1 MPLHYMLKYIR
12 FSFLL
17 ALNIFF
23 IIPGFTFASDGITL
37 SANNGVTVT
46 GGKIQGSVS
55 PNGVLSFRG
64 IPYAAPPVG
73 KLRWKAPQPPLPWTG
88 TRNAEHFGPRPIQES
103 NLLYEFRSTEMS
115 EDCLYLNVWTSARS
129 NQEKRPVYV
138 FIHGGSFIHGDG
150 SQPAYDG
157 ESMAKQGIVYVSINY
172 RLGVFG
178 FMSHPELS
186 KESGYNGSGNYGL
199 LDQVAALKWIKKNIS
214 QFGGDPNRVTIG
226 GESVGAQSVSAH
238 MVSPLS
244 QGLFEGAIAESGS
257 LIDVRAMVLPLKKAE
272 ELGTELTSFSKS
284 ASLSDLRLMPAEK
297 LLKFVEKGNPRRFKP
312 TIDGYFLKEN
322 PEKTF
327 MDGKQAN
334 VPLLVGW
341 NAQEVPAAALFRL
354 RRINAKNYKAAVK
367 KIYGER
373 ADEVL
378 ARYPGETNAEVKKAA
393 SELMSDRLIN
403 YSSWKLAELHSQK
416 KSAAVYRYLFAHPHP
431 GLNQRTIREGNA
443 FQVLLKKMLNKVIA
457 GTSFHASEIE
467 YALGN
472 LEIQDNYAWK
482 KEDYQVSKQMQS
494 YFINFIKNGN
504 PNGPGIDQTPLSQ
517 WPAYSTG
524 SGGEFLR
531 IGVSS
536 EVEKDGSKE
545 RYLFFQQLEEMD

>member
-1 MPLHYMLKYIR
+1 MFKNTLPLLLTLYFFI
-12 FSFLL
+12 FSNYTFAHNKKILL
-17 ALNIFF
+17 ANK
-23 IIPGFTFASDGITL
+23 S
-37 SANNGVTVT
+37 VTVT
-46 GGKIQGSVS
+46 GGRVQGSLS
-55 PNGVLSFRG
+55 DHGVLSFRG
-64 IPYAAPPVG
+64 IPYAAPPIG
-73 KLRWKAPQPPLPWTG
+73 ELRWKAPQPPLPWEG
-88 TRNAEHFGPRPIQES
+88 TRNATHFGPRPVQES
-103 NLLYEFRSTEMS
+103 NLLYEFRSKEMS

-157 ESMAKQGIVYVSINY
+157 ESMAEQGIVYVSINY

-186 KESGYNGSGNYGL
+186 QESGYGGSGNYGL
-199 LDQVAALKWIKKNIS
+199 LDQVAALEWIKKNIS

-238 MVSPLS
+238 LVSSLS
-244 QGLFEGAIAESGS
+244 RGLFSAAIAESGS
-257 LIDVRAMVLPLKKAE
+257 LIDVRTMVLPLKKSE
-272 ELGTELTSFSKS
+272 ELGTELSGLSKS
-284 ASLSDLRLMPAEK
+284 KTIAQMRLMPAEK
-297 LLKFVEKGNPRRFKP
+297 LLELVEKGNPRRFRP
-312 TIDGYFLKEN
+312 VVDGYFLKEN

-327 MDGKQAN
+327 MAGKQAN

-341 NAQEVPAAALFRL
+341 NAQEVPAIALFRL
-354 RRINAKNYKAAVK
+354 RRINVKNYKKAVE

-378 ARYPGETNAEVKKAA
+378 VRYPAETNDEVKKAA

-403 YSSWKLAELHSQK
+403 YSSWKLAELHAQN

-431 GLNQRTIREGNA
+431 GLNLRTIREGNF
-443 FQVLLKKMLNKVIA
+443 FQVLIKKMLNKVIT

-472 LEIQDNYAWK
+472 LKIQDNYAWK
-482 KEDYQVSKQMQS
+482 AEDYQVSKQMQS
-494 YFINFIKNGN
+494 YFVNFIKNGN
-504 PNGPGIDQTPLSQ
+504 PNGMGIDRIPLTN
-517 WPAYSTG
+517 WPTYHNGT
-524 SGGEFLR
+524 GEFLK
-531 IGVSS
+531 IDINSKA
-536 EVEKDGSKE
+536 ETDATKD
-545 RYLFFQQLEEMD
+545 RYLFFENLKETE

>member
-1 MPLHYMLKYIR
+1 MFTKKTIPLLLTLHLFLI
-12 FSFLL
+12 FSD
-17 ALNIFF
+17 
-23 IIPGFTFASDGITL
+23 TFARNEKIS
-37 SANNGVTVT
+37 SANKAVTVT
-46 GGKIQGSVS
+46 GGRVQGSLS
-55 PNGVLSFRG
+55 DNGVLSFRG

-73 KLRWKAPQPPLPWTG
+73 EWRWKAPQPPVPWKG
-88 TRNAEHFGPRPIQES
+88 TRSAEHFGPRPIQDS
-103 NLLYEFRSTEMS
+103 NLLYEFRSTDMS
-115 EDCLYLNVWTSARS
+115 EDCLYLNVWTAARS

-157 ESMAKQGIVYVSINY
+157 ESMAEQGIVYVSINY

-186 KESGYNGSGNYGL
+186 QESGYGGSGNYGL
-199 LDQVAALKWIKKNIS
+199 LDQVAALEWIKKNIS

-244 QGLFEGAIAESGS
+244 KGLFTGAIAESGS
-257 LIDVRAMVLPLKKAE
+257 LIDVRTMVLPLKKSEA
-272 ELGTELTSFSKS
+272 LGTELSGLSKS
-284 ASLSDLRLMPAEK
+284 KTIAQMRSMPAEK
-297 LLKFVEKGNPRRFKP
+297 LLKLVEKGNPRRFRP
-312 TIDGYFLKEN
+312 VVDGYFLKEN

-327 MDGKQAN
+327 MEGRQTN

-354 RRINAKNYKAAVK
+354 RRINAKNYKAAVE

-373 ADEVL
+373 ADDVL
-378 ARYPGETNAEVKKAA
+378 ARYPGETNAEVKQAA

-403 YSSWKLAELHSQK
+403 YSSWKLAELHAKAQ
-416 KSAAVYRYLFAHPHP
+416 SAPVYRYLFAHPHP
-431 GLNQRTIREGNA
+431 GLNLRTIREGNV
-443 FQVLLKKMLNKVIA
+443 FQVLIKKLLNKVIT

-472 LEIQDNYAWK
+472 LEVQDNYAWK
-482 KEDYQVSKQMQS
+482 AEDHQVSRQMQS
-494 YFINFIKNGN
+494 YFVNFIRSGN
-504 PNGPGIDQTPLSQ
+504 PNGAGIDGISLTN
-517 WPAYSTG
+517 WPAYHNG
-524 SGGEFLR
+524 NKGEFLR
-531 IGVSS
+531 IAINSKA
-536 EVEKDGSKE
+536 EADATKE
-545 RYLFFQQLEEMD
+545 RYLFFQHLNETE

>member
-1 MPLHYMLKYIR
+1 MFTKKTIPLLLTLHLFLI
-12 FSFLL
+12 FSD
-17 ALNIFF
+17 
-23 IIPGFTFASDGITL
+23 TFARNEKIP
-37 SANNGVTVT
+37 SANKAVTVT
-46 GGKIQGSVS
+46 GGRVQGSLS
-55 PNGVLSFRG
+55 DNGVLSFRG

-73 KLRWKAPQPPLPWTG
+73 EWRWKAPQPPIPWKG
-88 TRNAEHFGPRPIQES
+88 TRNAEHFGPRPIQDS
-103 NLLYEFRSTEMS
+103 NLLYEFRSTDMS
-115 EDCLYLNVWTSARS
+115 EDCLYLNVWTAARS

-157 ESMAKQGIVYVSINY
+157 ESMAEQGIVYVSINY

-186 KESGYNGSGNYGL
+186 QESGYGGSGNYGL
-199 LDQVAALKWIKKNIS
+199 LDQVAALEWIKKNIS

-244 QGLFEGAIAESGS
+244 KGLFTGAIAESGS
-257 LIDVRAMVLPLKKAE
+257 LIDVRTMVLPLKKSEA
-272 ELGTELTSFSKS
+272 LGTELSGLSKS
-284 ASLSDLRLMPAEK
+284 KTIAQMRSIPAEK
-297 LLKFVEKGNPRRFKP
+297 LLKLVEKGNPRRFRP
-312 TIDGYFLKEN
+312 VVDGYFLKEN

-327 MDGKQAN
+327 MEGRQTN

-354 RRINAKNYKAAVK
+354 RRINAKNYKAAVE

-373 ADEVL
+373 ADDVL
-378 ARYPGETNAEVKKAA
+378 ARYPGETNAEVKQAA

-403 YSSWKLAELHSQK
+403 YSSWKLAELHAKDQ
-416 KSAAVYRYLFAHPHP
+416 SAPVYRYLFAHPHP
-431 GLNQRTIREGNA
+431 GLNLRTIREGNV
-443 FQVLLKKMLNKVIA
+443 FQVLIKKLLNKVIT

-472 LEIQDNYAWK
+472 LEVQDNYAWK
-482 KEDYQVSKQMQS
+482 AEDHQVSRQMQS
-494 YFINFIKNGN
+494 YFVNFIRSGN
-504 PNGPGIDQTPLSQ
+504 PNGAGIDGISLTN
-517 WPAYSTG
+517 WPAYHNG
-524 SGGEFLR
+524 NKGEFLR
-531 IGVSS
+531 IGINSKA
-536 EVEKDGSKE
+536 EADATKE
-545 RYLFFQQLEEMD
+545 RYLFFQHLNETE

>member
-1 MPLHYMLKYIR
+1 MFTKKTIPLLLTLHLFLI
-12 FSFLL
+12 FSD
-17 ALNIFF
+17 
-23 IIPGFTFASDGITL
+23 TFARNEKIS
-37 SANNGVTVT
+37 SANKAVTVT
-46 GGKIQGSVS
+46 GGRVQGSLS
-55 PNGVLSFRG
+55 DNGVLSFRG

-73 KLRWKAPQPPLPWTG
+73 EWRWKAPQPPIPWKG
-88 TRNAEHFGPRPIQES
+88 TRNAEHFGPRPIQDS
-103 NLLYEFRSTEMS
+103 NLLYEFRSTDMS
-115 EDCLYLNVWTSARS
+115 EDCLYLNVWTAARS

-157 ESMAKQGIVYVSINY
+157 ESMAEQGIVYVSINY

-186 KESGYNGSGNYGL
+186 QESGYGGSGNYGL
-199 LDQVAALKWIKKNIS
+199 LDQVAALEWIKKNIS

-244 QGLFEGAIAESGS
+244 KGLFTGVIAESGS
-257 LIDVRAMVLPLKKAE
+257 LIDVRTMVLPLKKSEA
-272 ELGTELTSFSKS
+272 LGTELSGLSKS
-284 ASLSDLRLMPAEK
+284 KTIAQMRSMPAEK
-297 LLKFVEKGNPRRFKP
+297 LLKLVEKGNPRRFRP
-312 TIDGYFLKEN
+312 VVDGYFLKEN

-327 MDGKQAN
+327 MEGRQTN

-354 RRINAKNYKAAVK
+354 RRINAKNYKAAVE

-378 ARYPGETNAEVKKAA
+378 ARYPGETNAEVKQAA

-403 YSSWKLAELHSQK
+403 YSSWKLAELHAKDQ
-416 KSAAVYRYLFAHPHP
+416 SAPVYRYLFAHPHP
-431 GLNQRTIREGNA
+431 GLNLRTIREGNV
-443 FQVLLKKMLNKVIA
+443 FQVLIKKLLNKVIT

-472 LEIQDNYAWK
+472 LEVQDNYAWK
-482 KEDYQVSKQMQS
+482 AEDYLVSRQMQS
-494 YFINFIKNGN
+494 YFVNFIRSGN
-504 PNGPGIDQTPLSQ
+504 PNGAGIDGISLTN
-517 WPAYSTG
+517 WPAYHKG
-524 SGGEFLR
+524 NKGEFLR
-531 IGVSS
+531 IAINSKA
-536 EVEKDGSKE
+536 ETDATKE
-545 RYLFFQQLEEMD
+545 RYLFFQHLNETE

>member
-1 MPLHYMLKYIR
+1 MFTKKTIPLLLTLHL
-12 FSFLL
+12 FL
-17 ALNIFF
+17 IF
-23 IIPGFTFASDGITL
+23 IDTFARNEKIS
-37 SANNGVTVT
+37 SANKAVTVT
-46 GGKIQGSVS
+46 GGRVQGSLS
-55 PNGVLSFRG
+55 DNGVLSFRG

-73 KLRWKAPQPPLPWTG
+73 EWRWKAPQPPIPWKG
-88 TRNAEHFGPRPIQES
+88 TRNAEHFGPRPIQDS
-103 NLLYEFRSTEMS
+103 NLLYEFRSTDMS
-115 EDCLYLNVWTSARS
+115 EDCLYLNVWTAARS

-157 ESMAKQGIVYVSINY
+157 ESMAEQGIVYVSINY

-186 KESGYNGSGNYGL
+186 QESGYGGSGNYGL
-199 LDQVAALKWIKKNIS
+199 LDQVAALEWIKKNIS

-244 QGLFEGAIAESGS
+244 KGLFKGAIAESGS
-257 LIDVRAMVLPLKKAE
+257 LIDVRTMVLPLKKSEA
-272 ELGTELTSFSKS
+272 LGTELSGLSKS
-284 ASLSDLRLMPAEK
+284 KTIAQMRSMPAEK
-297 LLKFVEKGNPRRFKP
+297 LLKLVEKGNPRRFRP
-312 TIDGYFLKEN
+312 VVDGYFLKEN

-327 MDGKQAN
+327 MEGRQTN

-354 RRINAKNYKAAVK
+354 RRINAKNYKAAVE

-373 ADEVL
+373 ADDVL
-378 ARYPGETNAEVKKAA
+378 ARYPGETNAEVKQAA

-403 YSSWKLAELHSQK
+403 YSSWKLAELHAKDQ
-416 KSAAVYRYLFAHPHP
+416 SAPVYRYLFAHPHP
-431 GLNQRTIREGNA
+431 GLNLRTIREGNV
-443 FQVLLKKMLNKVIA
+443 FQVLIKKLLNKVIT

-472 LEIQDNYAWK
+472 LEVQDNYAWK
-482 KEDYQVSKQMQS
+482 AEDYLVSRQMQS
-494 YFINFIKNGN
+494 YFVNFIRSGN
-504 PNGPGIDQTPLSQ
+504 PNGAGIDGISLTN
-517 WPAYSTG
+517 WPAYHNG
-524 SGGEFLR
+524 NKGEFLR
-531 IGVSS
+531 IAINSKA
-536 EVEKDGSKE
+536 EADATKE
-545 RYLFFQQLEEMD
+545 RYLFFQHLNETE

>member
-1 MPLHYMLKYIR
+1 MFTKKTIPLLLTLHLFLI
-12 FSFLL
+12 FSD
-17 ALNIFF
+17 
-23 IIPGFTFASDGITL
+23 TFARNEKIS
-37 SANNGVTVT
+37 SANKAVTVT
-46 GGKIQGSVS
+46 GGRVQGSLS
-55 PNGVLSFRG
+55 DNGVLSFRG

-73 KLRWKAPQPPLPWTG
+73 EWRWKAPQPPIPWKG
-88 TRNAEHFGPRPIQES
+88 TRNAEHFGPRPIQDS
-103 NLLYEFRSTEMS
+103 NLLYEFRSTDMS
-115 EDCLYLNVWTSARS
+115 EDCLYLNVWTAARS

-157 ESMAKQGIVYVSINY
+157 ESMAEQGIVYVSINY

-186 KESGYNGSGNYGL
+186 QESGYGGSGNYGL
-199 LDQVAALKWIKKNIS
+199 LDQVAALEWIKKNIS

-244 QGLFEGAIAESGS
+244 KGLFKGAIAESGS
-257 LIDVRAMVLPLKKAE
+257 LIDVRTMVLPLKKSEA
-272 ELGTELTSFSKS
+272 LGTELSGLSKS
-284 ASLSDLRLMPAEK
+284 KTIAQMRSMPAEK
-297 LLKFVEKGNPRRFKP
+297 LLKLVEKGNPRRFRP
-312 TIDGYFLKEN
+312 VVDGYFLKEN

-327 MDGKQAN
+327 MEGRQTN

-354 RRINAKNYKAAVK
+354 RRINAKNYKAAVE

-373 ADEVL
+373 ADDVL
-378 ARYPGETNAEVKKAA
+378 ARYPGETNAEVKQAA

-403 YSSWKLAELHSQK
+403 YSSWKLAELHAKAQ
-416 KSAAVYRYLFAHPHP
+416 SAPVYRYLFAHPHP
-431 GLNQRTIREGNA
+431 GLNLRTIREGNV
-443 FQVLLKKMLNKVIA
+443 FQVLIKKLLNKVIT

-472 LEIQDNYAWK
+472 LEVQDNYAWK
-482 KEDYQVSKQMQS
+482 AEDYLVSRQMQS
-494 YFINFIKNGN
+494 YFVNFIRSGN
-504 PNGPGIDQTPLSQ
+504 PNGAGIKGISLTN
-517 WPAYSTG
+517 WPAYHNG
-524 SGGEFLR
+524 NKGEFLR
-531 IGVSS
+531 IAINSKA
-536 EVEKDGSKE
+536 EADATKE
-545 RYLFFQQLEEMD
+545 RYLFFQHLNETE

>member
-1 MPLHYMLKYIR
+1 MFKSPGN
-12 FSFLL
+12 FFLL
-17 ALNIFF
+17 TLCLVFF
-23 IIPGFTFASDGITL
+23 ATNFAV
-37 SANNGVTVT
+37 ANNEKGLLSTKHVAVT
-46 GGKIQGSVS
+46 GGRVEGSIAA
-55 PNGVLSFRG
+55 NGVLSFKG
-64 IPYAAPPVG
+64 IPYAAAPVG
-73 KLRWKAPQPPLPWTG
+73 NLRWKAPQPPLPWKG
-88 TRNAEHFGPRPIQES
+88 VRNADRFGSRPVQES

-115 EDCLYLNVWTSARS
+115 EDCLYLNVWTSAQS

-157 ESMAKQGIVYVSINY
+157 ESMARQGVVYVSINY

-186 KESGYNGSGNYGL
+186 KESGYGGSGNYGL
-199 LDQVAALKWIKKNIS
+199 LDQVAALEWIKKNIS
-214 QFGGDPNRVTIG
+214 QFGGDPDRVTIG

-244 QGLFEGAIAESGS
+244 RGLFTGAIAESGS
-257 LIDVRAMVLPLKKAE
+257 LIDVRALVLPLKKSE

-284 ASLSDLRLMPAEK
+284 SSISEMRLMPAEK

-327 MDGKQAN
+327 IAKQQAK
-334 VPLLVGW
+334 VPLLIGW

-354 RRINAKNYKAAVK
+354 RRINTKNYKTAVE
-367 KIYGER
+367 KIYKEKA
-373 ADEVL
+373 ADVL
-378 ARYPGETNAEVKKAA
+378 ALYPAKTNAEVKKAS

-403 YSSWKLAELHSQK
+403 YSSWKFAELHAQQ
-416 KSAAVYRYLFAHPHP
+416 KSAPVYRYLFAHPHP

-443 FQVLLKKMLNKVIA
+443 FQVLIKKMLNKVIT

-472 LEIQDNYAWK
+472 LDVQDNYDWK
-482 KEDYQVSKQMQS
+482 AEDYKVSKQMQS

-504 PNGPGIDQTPLSQ
+504 PNGPGIDQLQLTN
-517 WPAYSTG
+517 WPTYN
-524 SGGEFLR
+524 SGNKGEFLR
-531 IGVSS
+531 IDGNSS
-536 EVEKDGSKE
+536 AETDATKA
-545 RYLFFQQLEEMD
+545 RFLFFQNLEETE

>member
-1 MPLHYMLKYIR
+1 MFTKKTIPLLLTLHLFLI
-12 FSFLL
+12 FSD
-17 ALNIFF
+17 
-23 IIPGFTFASDGITL
+23 TFARNEKIS
-37 SANNGVTVT
+37 SANKAVTVT
-46 GGKIQGSVS
+46 GGRVQGSLS
-55 PNGVLSFRG
+55 DNGVLSFRG

-73 KLRWKAPQPPLPWTG
+73 EWRWKAPQPPVPWKG
-88 TRNAEHFGPRPIQES
+88 TRNAEHFGPRPIQDS
-103 NLLYEFRSTEMS
+103 NLLYEFRSTDMS
-115 EDCLYLNVWTSARS
+115 EDCLYLNVWTAARS

-157 ESMAKQGIVYVSINY
+157 ESMAEQGIVYVSINY

-186 KESGYNGSGNYGL
+186 QESGYGGSGNYGL
-199 LDQVAALKWIKKNIS
+199 LDQVAALEWIKKNIS

-238 MVSPLS
+238 MASPLS
-244 QGLFEGAIAESGS
+244 KGLFTGAIAESGS
-257 LIDVRAMVLPLKKAE
+257 LIDVRTMVLPLKKSEA
-272 ELGTELTSFSKS
+272 LGTELSGLSKS
-284 ASLSDLRLMPAEK
+284 KTIAQMRSMPAEK
-297 LLKFVEKGNPRRFKP
+297 LLKLVEKGNPRRFRP
-312 TIDGYFLKEN
+312 VVDGYFLKEN

-327 MDGKQAN
+327 MESRQIN

-354 RRINAKNYKAAVK
+354 RRINAKNYKAAVE

-378 ARYPGETNAEVKKAA
+378 ARYPGETNAEVKQAA

-403 YSSWKLAELHSQK
+403 YSSWKLAELHAKDQ
-416 KSAAVYRYLFAHPHP
+416 SAPVYRYLFAHPHP
-431 GLNQRTIREGNA
+431 GLNLRTIREGNV
-443 FQVLLKKMLNKVIA
+443 FQVLIKKLLNKVIT

-472 LEIQDNYAWK
+472 LEVQDNYAWK
-482 KEDYQVSKQMQS
+482 AEDHQVSRQMQS
-494 YFINFIKNGN
+494 YFVNFIRSGN
-504 PNGPGIDQTPLSQ
+504 PNGAGIDGISLTN
-517 WPAYSTG
+517 WPAYHNG
-524 SGGEFLR
+524 NKGEFLR
-531 IGVSS
+531 IGINSKA
-536 EVEKDGSKE
+536 EADATKE
-545 RYLFFQQLEEMD
+545 RYLFFQHLNETE

>member
-1 MPLHYMLKYIR
+1 MFTKKTIPLLLTLHLFLI
-12 FSFLL
+12 FSD
-17 ALNIFF
+17 
-23 IIPGFTFASDGITL
+23 TFARNEKIS
-37 SANNGVTVT
+37 SANKAVTVT
-46 GGKIQGSVS
+46 GGRVQGSLS
-55 PNGVLSFRG
+55 DNGVLSFRG

-73 KLRWKAPQPPLPWTG
+73 EWRWKAPQPPVPWKG
-88 TRNAEHFGPRPIQES
+88 TRNAEHFGPRPIQDS
-103 NLLYEFRSTEMS
+103 NLLYEFRSTDMS
-115 EDCLYLNVWTSARS
+115 EDCLYLNVWTAARS

-157 ESMAKQGIVYVSINY
+157 ESMAEQGIVYVSINY

-186 KESGYNGSGNYGL
+186 QESGYGGSGNYGL
-199 LDQVAALKWIKKNIS
+199 LDQVAALEWIKKNIS

-244 QGLFEGAIAESGS
+244 KGLFTGAIAESGS
-257 LIDVRAMVLPLKKAE
+257 LIDVRTMVLPLKKSEA
-272 ELGTELTSFSKS
+272 LGTELSGLSKS
-284 ASLSDLRLMPAEK
+284 KTIAQMRLMPAEK
-297 LLKFVEKGNPRRFKP
+297 LLKLVEKGNPRRFRP
-312 TIDGYFLKEN
+312 VVDGYFLKEN

-327 MDGKQAN
+327 MEGRQTN

-354 RRINAKNYKAAVK
+354 RRINAKNYKAAVE

-378 ARYPGETNAEVKKAA
+378 ARYPGETNAEVKQAA

-403 YSSWKLAELHSQK
+403 YSSWKLAELHAKAQ
-416 KSAAVYRYLFAHPHP
+416 SAPVYRYLFAHPHP
-431 GLNQRTIREGNA
+431 GLNLRTIREGNV
-443 FQVLLKKMLNKVIA
+443 FQVLIKKLLNKVIT

-472 LEIQDNYAWK
+472 LEVQDNYAWK
-482 KEDYQVSKQMQS
+482 AEDYLVSRQMQS
-494 YFINFIKNGN
+494 YFVNFIRSGN
-504 PNGPGIDQTPLSQ
+504 PNGAGIDGISLTN
-517 WPAYSTG
+517 WPAYHNG
-524 SGGEFLR
+524 NKGEFLR
-531 IGVSS
+531 IAINSKA
-536 EVEKDGSKE
+536 EADATKE
-545 RYLFFQQLEEMD
+545 RYLFFQHLNETE

>member
-1 MPLHYMLKYIR
+1 MFKNKTILLLLTLH
-12 FSFLL
+12 FFL
-17 ALNIFF
+17 ISDYS
-23 IIPGFTFASDGITL
+23 FASNEKLL
-37 SANNGVTVT
+37 SANQTVTVT
-46 GGKIQGSVS
+46 GGRVQATVTDH
-55 PNGVLSFRG
+55 GVLSFRG

-73 KLRWKAPQPPLPWTG
+73 NLRWKAPQPPLPWTG
-88 TRNAEHFGPRPIQES
+88 TRNAENFGPRPIQDS
-103 NLLYEFRSTEMS
+103 NLLYEFRSTETS
-115 EDCLYLNVWTSARS
+115 EDCLYLNVWTAARS
-129 NQEKRPVYV
+129 DQEKRPVYV

-186 KESGYNGSGNYGL
+186 RESGYGGSGNYGL
-199 LDQVAALKWIKKNIS
+199 LDQVAALEWVKKNIS

-226 GESVGAQSVSAH
+226 GESVGAQSVNAH

-244 QGLFEGAIAESGS
+244 RDLFSAAIAESGS
-257 LIDVRAMVLPLKKAE
+257 LIDVRALVLPLKKSEA
-272 ELGTELTSFSKS
+272 LGTELSLISKTGS
-284 ASLSDLRLMPAEK
+284 IQEMRSMPAEK
-297 LLKFVEKGNPRRFKP
+297 LLKLVEKGNPRRFKP
-312 TIDGYFLKEN
+312 TIDYYFLQEN

-327 MDGKQAN
+327 ITGKQAK
-334 VPLLVGW
+334 VPLLIGW

-354 RRINAKNYKAAVK
+354 RRINAKNYKAAVE

-403 YSSWKLAELHSQK
+403 YSSWKLAELHEK
-416 KSAAVYRYLFAHPHP
+416 DKSAPVYRYLFAHPHP
-431 GLNQRTIREGNA
+431 GLNLRTIREGNV
-443 FQVLLKKMLNKVIA
+443 FEVLIKKLLNKVIT

-472 LEIQDNYAWK
+472 LEVQDNYAWK
-482 KEDYQVSKQMQS
+482 AEDYQVSKQMQS
-494 YFINFIKNGN
+494 YFVNFIRSGN
-504 PNGPGIDQTPLSQ
+504 PNGSGIDGIPLTN
-517 WPAYSTG
+517 WPAYHNGTT
-524 SGGEFLR
+524 GEFLR
-531 IGVSS
+531 IKINSKT
-536 EVEKDGSKE
+536 ETDATKD
-545 RYLFFQQLEEMD
+545 RYLFFQNLKEKE

>member
-1 MPLHYMLKYIR
+1 MLKNTIPLLLTLHFLI
-12 FSFLL
+12 FS
-17 ALNIFF
+17 NY
-23 IIPGFTFASDGITL
+23 TFARNEKIL
-37 SANNGVTVT
+37 SANKSVTVT
-46 GGKIQGSVS
+46 GGRVQGSLS
-55 PNGVLSFRG
+55 DHGVLSFRG

-73 KLRWKAPQPPLPWTG
+73 ELRWKAPQPPLPWEG
-88 TRNAEHFGPRPIQES
+88 TRNAAHFGPRPVQES
-103 NLLYEFRSTEMS
+103 NLLYEFRSKEMS

-157 ESMAKQGIVYVSINY
+157 ESMAEQGIVYVSINY

-186 KESGYNGSGNYGL
+186 QESGYGGSGNYGL
-199 LDQVAALKWIKKNIS
+199 LDQVAALEWIKKNIS

-238 MVSPLS
+238 LVSPRS
-244 QGLFEGAIAESGS
+244 SGLFSGAIAESGS
-257 LIDVRAMVLPLKKAE
+257 LIDVRTMVLPLKKSE
-272 ELGTELTSFSKS
+272 ELGTALSGLSKS
-284 ASLSDLRLMPAEK
+284 KTIAQMRLMPAEK
-297 LLKFVEKGNPRRFKP
+297 LLELVEKGNPRRFRP
-312 TIDGYFLKEN
+312 VVDGYFLKEN

-327 MDGKQAN
+327 MAGKQAN

-341 NAQEVPAAALFRL
+341 NAQEVPAIALFRL
-354 RRINAKNYKAAVK
+354 RRINVQNYKKAVE

-378 ARYPGETNAEVKKAA
+378 ARYPAETNKEVKKAA

-403 YSSWKLAELHSQK
+403 YSSWKLAELHAQN

-431 GLNQRTIREGNA
+431 GLNLRTIREGNF
-443 FQVLLKKMLNKVIA
+443 FQVIIKKMLNKVIT

-472 LEIQDNYAWK
+472 LKVQDNYEWK
-482 KEDYQVSKQMQS
+482 AEDYQVSKQMQS
-494 YFINFIKNGN
+494 YFVNFIRSGN
-504 PNGPGIDQTPLSQ
+504 PNGLGIDQIPLTN
-517 WPAYSTG
+517 WPTYHNG
-524 SGGEFLR
+524 MGEFLK
-531 IGVSS
+531 IDINSKAETDVT
-536 EVEKDGSKE
+536 KD
-545 RYLFFQQLEEMD
+545 RYLFFENLTETE